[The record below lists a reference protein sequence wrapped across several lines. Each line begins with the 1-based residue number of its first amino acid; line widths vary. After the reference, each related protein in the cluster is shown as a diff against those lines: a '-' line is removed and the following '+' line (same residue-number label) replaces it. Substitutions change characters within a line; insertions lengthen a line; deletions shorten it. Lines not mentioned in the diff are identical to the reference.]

1 MSRRPAWWLKFLAV
15 VWPITWTSARMTK
28 IPVLGKLLAVV
39 TTPLFS
45 GKNLNISYIPINK
58 EVKGAES
65 SFLPEKV
72 VEVLIRQSSHR
83 VIINRCTCRDACG
96 CKNHPIEYGC
106 TLLGEGTKEIDPR
119 IARHVSV
126 DEAIEHFHKTLEDGL
141 IPQTGRVRIDN
152 FIWGVKDRGKL
163 LTLCHCCTC
172 CCTILKSGRY
182 WPEKAADSIVKLE
195 GLTVDV
201 IEDKCVQCGKC
212 IDECFMDAIKL
223 TCGRIVHDQEK
234 CKGCGICASVCK
246 EKAISVEIASVES
259 AVNEIYGRIKTFIN
273 FE

>member
-1 MSRRPAWWLKFLAV
+1 
-15 VWPITWTSARMTK
+15 
-28 IPVLGKLLAVV
+28 
-39 TTPLFS
+39 
-45 GKNLNISYIPINK
+45 
-58 EVKGAES
+58 
-65 SFLPEKV
+65 
-72 VEVLIRQSSHR
+72 
-83 VIINRCTCRDACG
+83 VIINRCTCRDACN
-96 CKNHPIEYGC
+96 CQNHPIEYGC

-126 DEAIEHFHKTLEDGL
+126 DEAIEHFHRTLENGL
-141 IPQTGRVRIDN
+141 IPQTGRVKIDN

-172 CCTILKSGRY
+172 CCTILKSGKY

-195 GLTVDV
+195 GLTIEV

-212 IDECFMDAIKL
+212 IDECFMGAIKL
-223 TCGRIVHDQEK
+223 TNGRIVYDQKK

-246 EKAISVEIASVES
+246 EKAINVEIASVDN
-259 AVNEIYGRIKTFIN
+259 AVNEIYGRIKTRIN